1 MIIQIYSRKIPL
13 INTNIIVRFNHSKNR
28 NVGKIIGSMEMVY
41 EELCKNVM
49 IWFTEKSD
57 SKEIHLIHEIFM
69 AQKLIEAERR
79 R

>member
-1 MIIQIYSRKIPL
+1 
-13 INTNIIVRFNHSKNR
+13 
-28 NVGKIIGSMEMVY
+28 VGKIIGSMEMVY